1 MTLSAMRDKE
11 TLAQRDVQ
19 LAQSRLFQLTGQT
32 ITDVSGP
39 LPRYQRLPADEKN
52 AGGGNSTAP

>member
-39 LPRYQRLPADEKN
+39 LPRYQRLPADEKTLEE
-52 AGGGNSTAP
+52 G